1 MRVLILIGAIIGAVF
16 LAAAFFVHNPQQQMA
31 LAAMACAS
39 ALIPYVLFRQHMDC
53 VAQHQRAQLLELL
66 RQFRHPADENQAG
79 QASHSGHAADGG
91 RNDPGI
97 PASWMSRDP
106 GH

>member
-1 MRVLILIGAIIGAVF
+1 MRLFVLIGVIIGAVF
-16 LAAAFFVHNPQQQMA
+16 LGAAFFVRSAQQQVA

-39 ALIPYVLFRQHMDC
+39 AIIPYVLFRLHIDS

-66 RQFRHPADENQAG
+66 RQVRGPADEG
-79 QASHSGHAADGG
+79 RVSHGGSGGG
-91 RNDPGI
+91 TIPGS

-106 GH
+106 RH